1 MKYSMFVNTF
11 KNLYKVNKKI
21 ILTLIITAVSL
32 SATFS
37 QEGKITLGV
46 DYATNTTQEI
56 YAYDLYYPYG
66 YYGQSYKFEPR
77 VGYFISDKIEIGF
90 GFKAGNNEETRTLLS
105 YNQSGGDNYEYEN
118 TSNYDY
124 KVFSPYVKYYIN
136 NLFVSARFS
145 IENRV
150 DNQNYNY
157 PIWGVDTNGVNNVV
171 GLDHYDYSTKTIR
184 KSSVLSIGYVLAYN
198 SKLFFEPSI
207 SVRKDF
213 GEVNS
218 KSDNDFFADED
229 TSTESISP
237 INNATHFSLNI
248 AVGLRLGK

>member
-1 MKYSMFVNTF
+1 MK
-11 KNLYKVNKKI
+11 KL
-21 ILTLIITAVSL
+21 ILTLIFTTVLL
-32 SATFS
+32 STTFA

-46 DYATNTTQEI
+46 DYSTNTTQGM

-66 YYGQSYKFEPR
+66 YYGHSYKFEPR
-77 VGYFISDKIEIGF
+77 VGYFISDKIEIGL
-90 GFKAGNNEETRTLLS
+90 GFRAGNNEETRTLFA
-105 YNQSGGDNYEYEN
+105 YNQLGGDNYEYEN

-136 NLFVSARFS
+136 NLFVSARVS
-145 IENRV
+145 IENRT
-150 DNQNYNY
+150 DNQNNNY
-157 PIWGVDTNGVNNVV
+157 PVWEVDTNGVNNVV
-171 GLDHYDYSTKTIR
+171 GLDHYDYSTAIIR

-213 GEVNS
+213 GEVKS
-218 KSDNDFFADED
+218 KSDNDFYTQED
-229 TSTESISP
+229 TSTESTSP
-237 INNATHFSLNI
+237 ISNATHFSLNI